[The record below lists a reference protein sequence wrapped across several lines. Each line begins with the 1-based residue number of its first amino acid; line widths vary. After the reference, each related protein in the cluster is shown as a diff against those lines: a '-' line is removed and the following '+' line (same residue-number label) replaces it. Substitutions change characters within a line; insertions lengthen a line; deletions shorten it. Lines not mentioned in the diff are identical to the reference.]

1 MFDLLRF
8 PDDLFVEFD
17 RLHREMD
24 QLFNYSGLPT
34 GIRGSGRGAF
44 PAINIGNTPDAV
56 EIYAFVPGIDP
67 GKLEISVDR
76 GLLTISGERHNDL
89 KQDEKHTVYARERF
103 SGSFKRVVS
112 LPDEVDPEK
121 VEARCENGI
130 LHITAGKRAASKP
143 RRIEVK

>member
-8 PDDLFVEFD
+8 PDDLFAEFD

-24 QLFNYSGLPT
+24 LLFNYSGVPST
-34 GIRGSGRGAF
+34 IRATGRGTF
-44 PAINIGNTPDAV
+44 PAINIGVTPDAV

-67 GKLEISVDR
+67 AKLEISVDR
-76 GLLTISGERHNDL
+76 GLLTISGERQSDL
-89 KQDEKHTVYARERF
+89 ALTEKHTAHARERF
-103 SGSFKRVVS
+103 TGSFKRVVS
-112 LPDEVDPEK
+112 LPDEVDPNK

-130 LHITAGKRAASKP
+130 LRITAAKHEATKP